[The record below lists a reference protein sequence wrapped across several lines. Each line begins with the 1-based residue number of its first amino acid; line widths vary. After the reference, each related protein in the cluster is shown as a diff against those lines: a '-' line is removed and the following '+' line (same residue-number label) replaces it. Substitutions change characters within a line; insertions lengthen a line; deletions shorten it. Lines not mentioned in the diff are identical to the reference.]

1 MVLKKAVPNKGR
13 YLHPANAEAGAS
25 LAARPTPSA
34 SDDQDHQF
42 PLHQHVE
49 TLLAALPSQPRGIER
64 ELAILASLT
73 NNVPSEL
80 RSGDLR
86 RAIAGLRFCVRLQGL
101 RTLCG
106 KSQCRGFAAHRRF
119 EFPYRGTP
127 QALFDCFRQRAIEL
141 LYFFH
146 FCRVKGTF
154 QVLQLTNGCEVYVN
168 YHTETLSLTVTEVT
182 CSLTALAISE
192 RQLVP

>member
-86 RAIAGLRFCVRLQGL
+86 RAIAGLRFCAIPG
-101 RTLCG
+101 
-106 KSQCRGFAAHRRF
+106 AA
-119 EFPYRGTP
+119 
-127 QALFDCFRQRAIEL
+127 D
-141 LYFFH
+141 
-146 FCRVKGTF
+146 
-154 QVLQLTNGCEVYVN
+154 
-168 YHTETLSLTVTEVT
+168 TLSIFLTG
-182 CSLTALAISE
+182 I
-192 RQLVP
+192 